1 MTPNILFVMADDHA
15 ANGISSYGS
24 RLMQFAP
31 TRNIDRI
38 GTEGARLDQ
47 AYCTN
52 SICTPSRAT
61 ILTGQYGHLNGV
73 RTLADALD
81 PRRRNVAQLLGAA
94 GYQTAI
100 IGKWHLHAQP
110 SGFDHWEYLAGRG
123 GEQGVY
129 FDAQFET
136 NGVGLVASDGYVTDA
151 ITDRTLRWLRGR
163 DKTKPFFLM
172 CHHKA
177 PHDYWQYAPRHEHLL
192 DGITIPEPA
201 NLREDK
207 AHRSPASRDFGT
219 TLSPKNSRRS
229 LTQTFTRDDHATGS
243 LDVTGMDVTEQTAAV
258 YQKYL
263 KDYLRCVAG
272 IDESVGAVLD
282 ELDGEGILDD
292 TVVMYTSDQGMFL
305 GEHDYQDKRWMFEE
319 SLKIPL
325 LVRYPRE
332 IAPGSDNRDITTN
345 LDFAPTFL
353 DYAGAAVPD
362 DMQGRS
368 MRANLAGRTPADWP
382 RSMYYR
388 YWMHMAHH
396 DVPGHYGIRT
406 RRHKL
411 VFYYGLKLDASYD
424 EYEQRTNPGFDHPA
438 TPAGW
443 ELYDLESDPEE
454 NDNLYQD
461 PAQQG
466 LIAELK
472 DELIGLKRLYRDT
485 DDNYPDLLERLDA
498 S

>member
-1 MTPNILFVMADDHA
+1 
-15 ANGISSYGS
+15 
-24 RLMQFAP
+24 
-31 TRNIDRI
+31 
-38 GTEGARLDQ
+38 
-47 AYCTN
+47 
-52 SICTPSRAT
+52 
-61 ILTGQYGHLNGV
+61 
-73 RTLADALD
+73 
-81 PRRRNVAQLLGAA
+81 
-94 GYQTAI
+94 
-100 IGKWHLHAQP
+100 
-110 SGFDHWEYLAGRG
+110 
-123 GEQGVY
+123 
-129 FDAQFET
+129 
-136 NGVGLVASDGYVTDA
+136 
-151 ITDRTLRWLRGR
+151 
-163 DKTKPFFLM
+163 
-172 CHHKA
+172 
-177 PHDYWQYAPRHEHLL
+177 
-192 DGITIPEPA
+192 
-201 NLREDK
+201 
-207 AHRSPASRDFGT
+207 
-219 TLSPKNSRRS
+219 
-229 LTQTFTRDDHATGS
+229 
-243 LDVTGMDVTEQTAAV
+243 
-258 YQKYL
+258 
-263 KDYLRCVAG
+263 
-272 IDESVGAVLD
+272 
-282 ELDGEGILDD
+282 
-292 TVVMYTSDQGMFL
+292 MYTSDQGMFL

-325 LVRYPRE
+325 LVRYPLE
-332 IAPGSDNRDITTN
+332 IAPGSVNRDITTN

-443 ELYDLESDPEE
+443 ELYDLESDPKE

-472 DELIGLKRLYRDT
+472 DELSGWKRLYRDT
-485 DDNYPDLLERLDA
+485 DDNYPELLERLGA